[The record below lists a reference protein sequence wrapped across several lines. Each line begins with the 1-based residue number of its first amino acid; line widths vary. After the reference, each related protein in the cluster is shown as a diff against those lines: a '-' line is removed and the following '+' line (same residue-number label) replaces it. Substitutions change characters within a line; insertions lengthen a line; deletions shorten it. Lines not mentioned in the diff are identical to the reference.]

1 MTMIANTQNIRMND
15 ARNGAFWMTFGHNF
29 ESVTGGG

>member
-1 MTMIANTQNIRMND
+1 MTMIANIQNIFMND

-29 ESVTGGG
+29 ESVTGG